1 MAMYHNLTNTILNQ
15 SPLKFQQTPSSPI
28 RYIHSLTYLSAT
40 PSNLSIS
47 NEPEHDPTHFYSL
60 SPLKIWY
67 RAHVISRHHVTAS
80 HVITWP
86 IFASSRDR
94 FSCCDWTSHWL
105 HPWICLKPKPQPSH
119 GGTVLPVRTVRI
131 LVFWVVWAV
140 LVERAIERFF

>member
-1 MAMYHNLTNTILNQ
+1 MNHNLTNTILNQ

-86 IFASSRDR
+86 LLTSSRDR
-94 FSCCDWTSHWL
+94 FSRHHVIASPAATELLTDSIPGSVWNL
-105 HPWICLKPKPQPSH
+105 NPSH
-119 GGTVLPVRTVRI
+119 HMGALSSQYELYGSWFSELSE
-131 LVFWVVWAV
+131 LFW
-140 LVERAIERFF
+140 